1 EVACTGFH
9 GANRLASNS
18 LLESLYQGKKL
29 AQWINS
35 RCIKYQIPKMSE
47 SMQSIEEKEIILP
60 DTKVL
65 KDMMMKRVGI
75 VRSKEL
81 LEEQKNWLLQLHLHD
96 VRKLDNY
103 RIQSISNYFMYIIA
117 SLITEAAL
125 RRTESRGGHF
135 RSDFPFEDDE
145 NW

>member
-1 EVACTGFH
+1 
-9 GANRLASNS
+9 
-18 LLESLYQGKKL
+18 
-29 AQWINS
+29 
-35 RCIKYQIPKMSE
+35 
-47 SMQSIEEKEIILP
+47 MQSIEEKEIILP
-60 DTKVL
+60 GTKVL

-81 LEEQKNWLLQLHLHD
+81 LEAQKNWLLQLHLHD

-103 RIQSISNYFMYIIA
+103 RIQSISNYFMYVVA

-145 NW
+145 NWRRKMIVQRGKEGVAIHHQHVETAHIT